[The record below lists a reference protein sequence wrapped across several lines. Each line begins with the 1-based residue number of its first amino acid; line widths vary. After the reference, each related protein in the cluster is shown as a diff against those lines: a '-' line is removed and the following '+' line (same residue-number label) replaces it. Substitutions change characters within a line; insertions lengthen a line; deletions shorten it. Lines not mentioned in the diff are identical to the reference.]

1 MLASHRQHLAATQ
14 KNKTLATL
22 VERLCEE
29 KPATITVDNRS
40 TKLSAKLSAK
50 LSEGKCSD
58 DGELGGGEAR
68 ELKPNNTLPF
78 GVIDNGLENLLLLR
92 TYV

>member
-29 KPATITVDNRS
+29 KPATVTVDNRS
-40 TKLSAKLSAK
+40 TKLSAKLSAE

-58 DGELGGGEAR
+58 GELGGGGSQGTKA
-68 ELKPNNTLPF
+68 
-78 GVIDNGLENLLLLR
+78 
-92 TYV
+92 